1 MKDENLAAIKIQSA
15 FRGYLARKALR
26 ALKGVVK
33 LQAIV
38 RGQVVRRQVGTKLKR
53 LPSNAKMRS
62 KVRVT
67 TIDICK
73 EGGNKQLS
81 KSKELGEMD
90 SKHMTYAALCFGFL
104 TARMQ
109 KPKLL
114 GLQHTFKGRHGKPMV
129 QEARG

>member
-1 MKDENLAAIKIQSA
+1 MIEMEVIMAVHAIKLQNLWVMGGI
-15 FRGYLARKALR
+15 RGFTSLKALR

-38 RGQVVRRQVGTKLKR
+38 RGQVVGRQVGTKLKR

-90 SKHMTYAALCFGFL
+90 SKVRVIIFKAFFS
-104 TARMQ
+104 
-109 KPKLL
+109 LL
-114 GLQHTFKGRHGKPMV
+114 KKCLRNGANC
-129 QEARG
+129 EE

>member
-1 MKDENLAAIKIQSA
+1 MVLKQ
-15 FRGYLARKALR
+15 ARKALR

-90 SKHMTYAALCFGFL
+90 SKVRVIIFKAFFS
-104 TARMQ
+104 
-109 KPKLL
+109 LL
-114 GLQHTFKGRHGKPMV
+114 KKCLINGANC
-129 QEARG
+129 EE